1 MLTYITPEEAAKAV
15 KSHDHIHISS
25 AAQLPYCILSAL
37 EKRADA
43 GEIEDIHFHH
53 SYSDGPAPFDA
64 EKYENVFFDQAF
76 FVGPSVRKSV
86 NKGIADYIPINLS
99 QTQQVYRKGCVPCDV
114 AIVLVSEPDE
124 KGYVSLGGDVV
135 CSVGAIEVAR
145 TVIGVV
151 NKNVP
156 FTYGDSIIPV
166 SRFTHLVKH
175 DRELLATPIAV
186 PTPEEIEIG
195 KICASLI
202 DDGACLQIGIGGL
215 TNALAAQLEDHKN
228 LGFHSETFAD
238 GVLHLIKKGVI
249 NGSNKAIDKGKVVAS
264 FVLGSREV
272 FDFIDHNP
280 GVMMMDVGYTNDPYN
295 ISRNPK
301 VASVNAATQIDLTGQ
316 VCADSI
322 GPRILSG
329 TGGQLEFVR
338 GAFLSEGGI
347 SIIAITSRAKTGVSK
362 IVPALDLASGVVTPR
377 ADIQWVVTEYGAVN
391 LIGKSLQERAKL
403 LTSIAHPDDREFLEK
418 AAFERFGAHYLNM
431 GLTAH

>member
-1 MLTYITPEEAAKAV
+1 MLNILTPDEAVRAV

-25 AAQLPYCILSAL
+25 AAQLPYCLLQAL
-37 EKRADA
+37 EHRADA
-43 GEIEDIHFHH
+43 GEITDIHFHH
-53 SYSDGPAPFDA
+53 SYSEGPAPFDM

-76 FVGPSVRKSV
+76 FVGPSVRNSV
-86 NKGIADYIPINLS
+86 KLGVADYVPINLS
-99 QTQQVYRKGCVPCDV
+99 QTQQVYRKGIVPCDV
-114 AIVLVSEPDE
+114 AMVLVSEPDE

-135 CSVGAIEVAR
+135 CSVGAIEVAK

-156 FTYGDSIIPV
+156 FTYGDSIVPV
-166 SRFTHLVKH
+166 SRFTHFVNH
-175 DRELLATPIAV
+175 DRDLLATPVAQ
-186 PTPEEIEIG
+186 PTPEEIKIG

-249 NGSNKAIDKGKVVAS
+249 NGHNKVIDKGKVVAS
-264 FVLGSREV
+264 FILGSREV
-272 FDFIDHNP
+272 FDFVDHNP
-280 GVMMMDVGYTNDPYN
+280 GVMMMDVGYTNDPYI

-301 VASVNAATQIDLTGQ
+301 VASVNTATQIDITGQ
-316 VCADSI
+316 VSADSI
-322 GPRILSG
+322 GSRILSG

-338 GAFLSEGGI
+338 GAFLSKGGI
-347 SIIAITSRAKTGVSK
+347 SIIAVTSRAKNGKSK
-362 IVPALDLASGVVTPR
+362 IVPTLDLASGVVTPR

-391 LIGKSLQERAKL
+391 LMGKSLQERAKL
-403 LTSIAHPDDREFLEK
+403 LTSIAHPDDREMLER
-418 AAFERFGAHYLNM
+418 AALERYGRHYM
-431 GLTAH
+431 TIG

>member
-1 MLTYITPEEAAKAV
+1 MFSFITPDEAVKSI

-25 AAQLPYCILSAL
+25 AAQLPYCLLQAL
-37 EKRADA
+37 ERRADA

-64 EKYENVFFDQAF
+64 AKYKGVFFDQAF
-76 FVGPSVRKSV
+76 FIGPSLRASV
-86 NKGIADYIPINLS
+86 NAGVADYIPINLS
-99 QTQQVYRKGCVPCDV
+99 QTQSVYRRGMVPCDV
-114 AIVLVSEPDE
+114 AMVLVSEPDD

-135 CSVGAIEVAR
+135 CSIGAIEVAK

-156 FTYGDSIIPV
+156 FTYGDAIVPI
-166 SRFTHLVKH
+166 SRFTHFVRN
-175 DRELLATPIAV
+175 DRELMETPVAL
-186 PTPEEIEIG
+186 PTPEEIQIG
-195 KICASLI
+195 KTCASLI
-202 DDGACLQIGIGGL
+202 DNGACLQIGIGGL
-215 TNALAAQLEDHKN
+215 TNALAAQLEGHKN

-249 NGSNKAIDKGKVVAS
+249 NGSNKMIDKGKVVAS
-264 FVLGSREV
+264 FILGSREV
-272 FDFIDHNP
+272 YDFVDHNP

-301 VASVNAATQIDLTGQ
+301 VASVNAATQIDITGQ

-322 GPRILSG
+322 GSRILSG

-338 GAFLSEGGI
+338 GALLSEGGI
-347 SIIAITSRAKTGVSK
+347 SIIAVSSRAKNGSSK
-362 IVPALDLASGVVTPR
+362 IVPSLNVSSGVVTPR

-391 LIGKSLQERAKL
+391 LMGKSLQERARL
-403 LTSIAHPDDREFLEK
+403 LISVAHPDDREMLDK
-418 AAFERFGAHYLNM
+418 AAYERYGENYLRWK
-431 GLTAH
+431 

>member
-1 MLTYITPEEAAKAV
+1 MISFITPDEAVKSI

-25 AAQLPYCILSAL
+25 AAQLPYCLLQAL
-37 EKRADA
+37 ERRADA

-64 EKYENVFFDQAF
+64 MKYKGVFFDQAF
-76 FVGPSVRKSV
+76 FIGPSLRASV
-86 NKGIADYIPINLS
+86 NAGVADYIPINLS
-99 QTQQVYRKGCVPCDV
+99 QTQSVYRRGMVPCDV
-114 AIVLVSEPDE
+114 AMVLVSEPDE

-135 CSVGAIEVAR
+135 CSIGAIEVAK

-156 FTYGDSIIPV
+156 FTYGDAIVPV
-166 SRFTHLVKH
+166 SRFTHFVRN
-175 DRELLATPIAV
+175 DRELMETPVAL
-186 PTPEEIEIG
+186 PTPEEIQIG
-195 KICASLI
+195 KTCASLI
-202 DDGACLQIGIGGL
+202 DDGSCLQIGIGGL

-249 NGSNKAIDKGKVVAS
+249 NGSNKMIDKGKVVAS
-264 FVLGSREV
+264 FILGSREV
-272 FDFIDHNP
+272 YDFVDHNP

-301 VASVNAATQIDLTGQ
+301 VASVNAATQIDITGQ

-322 GPRILSG
+322 GSRILSG
-329 TGGQLEFVR
+329 TGGQLELVR
-338 GAFLSEGGI
+338 GALLSEGGI
-347 SIIAITSRAKTGVSK
+347 SIIAVSSRAKNGSSK
-362 IVPALDLASGVVTPR
+362 IVPSLNMSSGVVTPR

-391 LIGKSLQERAKL
+391 LMGKSLQERARL
-403 LTSIAHPDDREFLEK
+403 LISVAHPDDREMLDK
-418 AAFERFGAHYLNM
+418 AAYERYGENYLRWK
-431 GLTAH
+431 